1 MALLGRINDL
11 TIWKLVTFNIFEKK
25 NNDPFR
31 RAGFQISNMTTFSM
45 EKSFEDS

>member
-1 MALLGRINDL
+1 MLGRINDL

-31 RAGFQISNMTTFSM
+31 RGLSDFKQDQFLGG
-45 EKSFEDS
+45 EVF